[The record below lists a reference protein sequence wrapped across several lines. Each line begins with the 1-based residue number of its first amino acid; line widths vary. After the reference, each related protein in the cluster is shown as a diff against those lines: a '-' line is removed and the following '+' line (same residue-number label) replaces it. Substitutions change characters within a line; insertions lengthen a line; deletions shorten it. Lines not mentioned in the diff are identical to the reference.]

1 MRGLYPAVEPQG
13 QAWRQGPIHDIGFA
27 GSEGGT
33 YGSAPRQPP
42 RARSTMSQSALP
54 VSADRASP
62 GTGSV
67 LPDTAGLSVPDMAF
81 ARERMVDTQIRPV
94 QVNDPRILKAMR
106 ELPRERFVP
115 PDRAAIAY
123 MDQDVALGD
132 GRVLTEPR
140 VIARLIQAL
149 APRRGERALVVGA
162 GTGYAACLLD
172 ALGLGVVA
180 LEQNEALGR
189 IGKVL
194 LTELAPAIRYET
206 GPLAGGCPGQA
217 PFDLILIDGAVQA
230 VPDALAAQLVP
241 GGRLGGILALPGR
254 VATAFVAEAGEAG
267 GTAAIRPRPQFD
279 AATLLLPELAP
290 APGFSF

>member
-1 MRGLYPAVEPQG
+1 
-13 QAWRQGPIHDIGFA
+13 
-27 GSEGGT
+27 
-33 YGSAPRQPP
+33 
-42 RARSTMSQSALP
+42 MSQSVLP
-54 VSADRASP
+54 VSADRAPP
-62 GTGSV
+62 GTPPGPATEMRV
-67 LPDTAGLSVPDMAF
+67 GPLSDMAL
-81 ARERMVDTQIRPV
+81 ARDRMVDTQIRPV

-115 PDRAAIAY
+115 ADRAAIAY
-123 MDQDVALGD
+123 MDQDVALGG

-172 ALGLGVVA
+172 ALGVVVVA
-180 LEQNEALGR
+180 LEQNEMLAARGQAL
-189 IGKVL
+189 L
-194 LTELAPAIRYET
+194 AELAPSVRYET

-230 VPDALAAQLVP
+230 IPAGLASQLVP
-241 GGRLGGILALPGR
+241 GGRLGGVLALQGR
-254 VATAFVAEAGEAG
+254 VATAFVAEAAG
-267 GTAAIRPRPQFD
+267 TDGATALRPRPQFD
-279 AATLLLPELAP
+279 AATPLLPELAP